1 MHRPTVIESNG
12 SETENLV
19 SSVARLVRHTE
30 GQKKNCRVT
39 ENGRGL
45 GHRGCA
51 FRTAR
56 WEIQGSPLGAARAQA
71 ISLRGVP
78 ATHKLFTPSPLPLAV
93 SPHRLFRAPCFG
105 EHRRGDRGLT
115 TKAPRHKGERKQ
127 THVWSF

>member
-1 MHRPTVIESNG
+1 MHRPTVIESDG

-51 FRTAR
+51 FHTAR
-56 WEIQGSPLGAARAQA
+56 WEIQATPPGAARAQV
-71 ISLRGVP
+71 IFLRGVP
-78 ATHKLFTPSPLPLAV
+78 AKHKLFTPSPLPLAV

-105 EHRRGDRGLT
+105 EHRR
-115 TKAPRHKGERKQ
+115 KAGG
-127 THVWSF
+127 V

>member
-56 WEIQGSPLGAARAQA
+56 WEIQGTPPGAARAQA

-78 ATHKLFTPSPLPLAV
+78 ATYNCLLLPLSPWRCPHTAFFVRRV
-93 SPHRLFRAPCFG
+93 SVSIG
-105 EHRRGDRGLT
+105 GVIGD
-115 TKAPRHKGERKQ
+115 
-127 THVWSF
+127 